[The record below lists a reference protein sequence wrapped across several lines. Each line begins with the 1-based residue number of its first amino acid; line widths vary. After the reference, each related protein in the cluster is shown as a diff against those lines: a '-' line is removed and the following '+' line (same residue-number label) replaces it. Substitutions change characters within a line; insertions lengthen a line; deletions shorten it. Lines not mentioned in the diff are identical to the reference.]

1 MVYGDIY
8 RNGTYKPCDG
18 RDDRHRIDACK
29 PSVIAVGAAV
39 SCDGR
44 GGGVRPQGGGGVD
57 HPTKV
62 QQRKAQ
68 TDTDFSLIHWFL
80 VTSMLLDIE
89 FSDRGLEYRKNRL
102 VFLILV
108 LYLLRK
114 TPGVLTTSESNPFGS
129 IIRGMGVLVT
139 LLVTS
144 STIIL

>member
-8 RNGTYKPCDG
+8 RNGAYKPCDG

-29 PSVIAVGAAV
+29 PSVISVDAAV

-68 TDTDFSLIHWFL
+68 TVRDFFC
-80 VTSMLLDIE
+80 
-89 FSDRGLEYRKNRL
+89 
-102 VFLILV
+102 
-108 LYLLRK
+108 
-114 TPGVLTTSESNPFGS
+114 TPGGISYPLK
-129 IIRGMGVLVT
+129 GMLRFY
-139 LLVTS
+139 
-144 STIIL
+144 